1 MIRRPPLPAWQQLER
16 RGVKQYVY
24 AVVSVNKQ
32 RLLYKNSAY
41 YEPTIRLSLSL
52 YMCTTGKQNLKDFFS
67 FFCHYFTFI
76 YVCTLDVGLL
86 HS

>member
-16 RGVKQYVY
+16 SDVKQYVC

-52 YMCTTGKQNLKDFFS
+52 YMCTTGKGKMKDFSVS
-67 FFCHYFTFI
+67 FAITSLLSKCVHI
-76 YVCTLDVGLL
+76 VGLL

>member
-16 RGVKQYVY
+16 KGCQTVRVRR
-24 AVVSVNKQ
+24 VSVNKQ

-52 YMCTTGKQNLKDFFS
+52 YMCTTGNRKVKDFFR

-76 YVCTLDVGLL
+76 YVCA
-86 HS
+86 HWM